1 MIKIKNYSRELAVL
15 AAILILVLV
24 FTILDKSYFTISNLI
39 DIIELATIN
48 SLIAIGITFTIITGG
63 IDLSVGSIFAIVI
76 VTVGHLCVS
85 QVNPVLAIISGAL
98 LGIFMGIVNG
108 VLITK
113 MHLQPFIATLGTMS
127 VYRGVAYVVTGGWP
141 IIGIPN
147 SYRYIFISNLSEIPS
162 SVIVMLIFAFI
173 THIILK
179 KLRIGNYLFAIGGNE
194 EAAKLSGVNV
204 NITKITAYA
213 MCGLGSALAGMIML
227 ANLGTAEPATGQGYE
242 LEAIAAAAI
251 GGASLSGGKGSIVG
265 TLLGAILL
273 ASLKIGLIFH
283 DYRPQQEIWWTVY
296 SVDKRWCNR
305 RMLRIMF
312 GMAFEVFGCK
322 RISLL
327 VNKSNTASLNFV
339 KKLGFQQEGM
349 FRAYR
354 DNGEDC
360 CIFGM
365 LKNECKWIKEKEKIN
380 E

>member
-24 FTILDKSYFTISNLI
+24 FTVLDKSYFTISNLI

-147 SYRYIFISNLSEIPS
+147 SYRYIFISNFSEIPS

-242 LEAIAAAAI
+242 LEAIAASAI

-273 ASLKIGLIFH
+273 ASLKIGLIVIGVDTFYQFIVTGAIIVIAAYFETIH
-283 DYRPQQEIWWTVY
+283 KEI
-296 SVDKRWCNR
+296 
-305 RMLRIMF
+305 IGF
-312 GMAFEVFGCK
+312 
-322 RISLL
+322 IS
-327 VNKSNTASLNFV
+327 
-339 KKLGFQQEGM
+339 
-349 FRAYR
+349 
-354 DNGEDC
+354 
-360 CIFGM
+360 
-365 LKNECKWIKEKEKIN
+365 
-380 E
+380 

>member
-48 SLIAIGITFTIITGG
+48 SLIAIGIKFTIITGG

-273 ASLKIGLIFH
+273 ASLKIGLIV
-283 DYRPQQEIWWTVY
+283 IG
-296 SVDKRWCNR
+296 VDTFYQF
-305 RMLRIMF
+305 IVT
-312 GMAFEVFGCK
+312 GAIIVIAAYFETIQK
-322 RISLL
+322 KLSALL
-327 VNKSNTASLNFV
+327 VKNK
-339 KKLGFQQEGM
+339 K
-349 FRAYR
+349 R
-354 DNGEDC
+354 
-360 CIFGM
+360 
-365 LKNECKWIKEKEKIN
+365 
-380 E
+380 

>member
-15 AAILILVLV
+15 VTILILVLV
-24 FTILDKSYFTISNLI
+24 FTILDRTYFTITNLI
-39 DIIELATIN
+39 DIIELSNIN

-85 QVNPVLAIISGAL
+85 NVHPYIAIILGGI
-98 LGIFMGIVNG
+98 LGIIIGIING
-108 VLITK
+108 ILITK

-127 VYRGVAYVVTGGWP
+127 VYRGITYVITGGWP

-147 SYRYIFISNLSEIPS
+147 SYRYIFISNFHEIPS

-179 KLRIGNYLFAIGGNE
+179 KLRVGNYLFAIGGNE

-204 NITKITAYA
+204 NTTKITAYA

-251 GGASLSGGKGSIVG
+251 GGASLSGGKGSIIG
-265 TLLGAILL
+265 TLLGSILL
-273 ASLKIGLIFH
+273 AALKIGLIV
-283 DYRPQQEIWWTVY
+283 IG
-296 SVDKRWCNR
+296 VDTFYQF
-305 RMLRIMF
+305 IVT
-312 GMAFEVFGCK
+312 GAIIIIAAYFET
-322 RISLL
+322 IQ
-327 VNKSNTASLNFV
+327 
-339 KKLGFQQEGM
+339 KKLS
-349 FRAYR
+349 AL
-354 DNGEDC
+354 
-360 CIFGM
+360 I
-365 LKNECKWIKEKEKIN
+365 IKKY
-380 E
+380 

>member
-1 MIKIKNYSRELAVL
+1 MTKLKSYSRELAVL

-127 VYRGVAYVVTGGWP
+127 VYRGIAYVVTGGWP

-147 SYRYIFISNLSEIPS
+147 SYRYIFISNFSEIPS

-242 LEAIAAAAI
+242 LEAIAASAI

-273 ASLKIGLIFH
+273 ASLKIGLIV
-283 DYRPQQEIWWTVY
+283 IG
-296 SVDKRWCNR
+296 VDTFYQF
-305 RMLRIMF
+305 IVT
-312 GMAFEVFGCK
+312 GAIIVIAAYFETIQK
-322 RISLL
+322 KLSALL
-327 VNKSNTASLNFV
+327 V
-339 KKLGFQQEGM
+339 KK
-349 FRAYR
+349 
-354 DNGEDC
+354 D
-360 CIFGM
+360 
-365 LKNECKWIKEKEKIN
+365 
-380 E
+380 

>member
-127 VYRGVAYVVTGGWP
+127 VYRGIAYVVTGGWP

-147 SYRYIFISNLSEIPS
+147 SYRYIFISNFSEIPS

-242 LEAIAAAAI
+242 LEAIAASAI

-273 ASLKIGLIFH
+273 ASLKIGLIV
-283 DYRPQQEIWWTVY
+283 IG
-296 SVDKRWCNR
+296 VDTFYQF
-305 RMLRIMF
+305 IVT
-312 GMAFEVFGCK
+312 GAIIVIAAYFETIQK
-322 RISLL
+322 KLSALL
-327 VNKSNTASLNFV
+327 V
-339 KKLGFQQEGM
+339 KK
-349 FRAYR
+349 
-354 DNGEDC
+354 D
-360 CIFGM
+360 
-365 LKNECKWIKEKEKIN
+365 
-380 E
+380 

>member
-24 FTILDKSYFTISNLI
+24 FTVLDKSYFTILNLI

-147 SYRYIFISNLSEIPS
+147 SYRYIFISNFSEIPS

-242 LEAIAAAAI
+242 LEAIAASAI

-273 ASLKIGLIFH
+273 ASLKIGLIV
-283 DYRPQQEIWWTVY
+283 IG
-296 SVDKRWCNR
+296 VDTFYQF
-305 RMLRIMF
+305 IVT
-312 GMAFEVFGCK
+312 GAIIVIAAYFETIQK
-322 RISLL
+322 KLSALL
-327 VNKSNTASLNFV
+327 V
-339 KKLGFQQEGM
+339 KK
-349 FRAYR
+349 
-354 DNGEDC
+354 D
-360 CIFGM
+360 
-365 LKNECKWIKEKEKIN
+365 
-380 E
+380 

>member
-24 FTILDKSYFTISNLI
+24 FTILDKSYFNISNLI

-147 SYRYIFISNLSEIPS
+147 SYRYIFISNFSEIPS

-242 LEAIAAAAI
+242 LEAIAASAI

-273 ASLKIGLIFH
+273 ASLKIGLIV
-283 DYRPQQEIWWTVY
+283 IG
-296 SVDKRWCNR
+296 VDTFYQF
-305 RMLRIMF
+305 IVT
-312 GMAFEVFGCK
+312 GAIIVIAAYFETIQK
-322 RISLL
+322 KLSALL
-327 VNKSNTASLNFV
+327 V
-339 KKLGFQQEGM
+339 KK
-349 FRAYR
+349 
-354 DNGEDC
+354 D
-360 CIFGM
+360 
-365 LKNECKWIKEKEKIN
+365 
-380 E
+380 

>member
-24 FTILDKSYFTISNLI
+24 FTVLDKSYFTISNLI

-147 SYRYIFISNLSEIPS
+147 SYRYIFISNFSEIPS

-242 LEAIAAAAI
+242 LEAIAASAI

-273 ASLKIGLIFH
+273 ASLKIGLIV
-283 DYRPQQEIWWTVY
+283 IG
-296 SVDKRWCNR
+296 VDTFYQF
-305 RMLRIMF
+305 IVT
-312 GMAFEVFGCK
+312 GAIIVIAAYFETIQK
-322 RISLL
+322 KLSALL
-327 VNKSNTASLNFV
+327 V
-339 KKLGFQQEGM
+339 KK
-349 FRAYR
+349 
-354 DNGEDC
+354 D
-360 CIFGM
+360 
-365 LKNECKWIKEKEKIN
+365 
-380 E
+380 

>member
-85 QVNPVLAIISGAL
+85 QVNPVLAIISGAI

-147 SYRYIFISNLSEIPS
+147 SYRYIFISNFSEIPS

-242 LEAIAAAAI
+242 LEAIAASAI

-273 ASLKIGLIFH
+273 ASLKIGLIV
-283 DYRPQQEIWWTVY
+283 IG
-296 SVDKRWCNR
+296 VDTFYQF
-305 RMLRIMF
+305 IVT
-312 GMAFEVFGCK
+312 GAIIVIAAYFETIQK
-322 RISLL
+322 KLSALL
-327 VNKSNTASLNFV
+327 V
-339 KKLGFQQEGM
+339 KK
-349 FRAYR
+349 
-354 DNGEDC
+354 D
-360 CIFGM
+360 
-365 LKNECKWIKEKEKIN
+365 
-380 E
+380 

>member
-127 VYRGVAYVVTGGWP
+127 VYRGIAYVVTGGWP

-273 ASLKIGLIFH
+273 ASLKIGLIV
-283 DYRPQQEIWWTVY
+283 IG
-296 SVDKRWCNR
+296 VDTFYQF
-305 RMLRIMF
+305 IVT
-312 GMAFEVFGCK
+312 GAIIVIAAYFETIQK
-322 RISLL
+322 KLSALL
-327 VNKSNTASLNFV
+327 VKNK
-339 KKLGFQQEGM
+339 K
-349 FRAYR
+349 R
-354 DNGEDC
+354 
-360 CIFGM
+360 
-365 LKNECKWIKEKEKIN
+365 
-380 E
+380 

>member
-1 MIKIKNYSRELAVL
+1 MIKLKNYSRELAVL
-15 AAILILVLV
+15 VAILILVLA
-24 FTILDKSYFTISNLI
+24 FTILDKSYFTITNLI
-39 DIIELATIN
+39 DIVELATIN

-63 IDLSVGSIFAIVI
+63 IDLSVGSTFAMVI

-85 QVNPVLAIISGAL
+85 QINPIIAIILGCI
-98 LGIFMGIVNG
+98 LGILMGIVNG
-108 VLITK
+108 LLITK

-127 VYRGVAYVVTGGWP
+127 VYRGIAYVVTGGWP

-147 SYRYIFISNLSEIPS
+147 NYRYIFISNFLPEIPQ
-162 SVIVMLIFAFI
+162 SVIIMLIFALI

-179 KLRIGNYLFAIGGNE
+179 KLRVGNYLFAIGGNE

-273 ASLKIGLIFH
+273 AALKIGLIVIGVDTF
-283 DYRPQQEIWWTVY
+283 YQFIVTGAIIVIAAYFEI
-296 SVDKRWCNR
+296 
-305 RMLRIMF
+305 IQ
-312 GMAFEVFGCK
+312 
-322 RISLL
+322 
-327 VNKSNTASLNFV
+327 
-339 KKLGFQQEGM
+339 KKLS
-349 FRAYR
+349 ALL
-354 DNGEDC
+354 
-360 CIFGM
+360 IK
-365 LKNECKWIKEKEKIN
+365 KN
-380 E
+380 

>member
-76 VTVGHLCVS
+76 VTVGHLCIS

-147 SYRYIFISNLSEIPS
+147 SYRYIFISNFSEIPS

-242 LEAIAAAAI
+242 LEAIAASAI

-273 ASLKIGLIFH
+273 ASLKIGMIV
-283 DYRPQQEIWWTVY
+283 IG
-296 SVDKRWCNR
+296 VDTFYQF
-305 RMLRIMF
+305 IVT
-312 GMAFEVFGCK
+312 GAIIVIAAYFETIQK
-322 RISLL
+322 KLSALL
-327 VNKSNTASLNFV
+327 V
-339 KKLGFQQEGM
+339 KK
-349 FRAYR
+349 
-354 DNGEDC
+354 D
-360 CIFGM
+360 
-365 LKNECKWIKEKEKIN
+365 
-380 E
+380 

>member
-127 VYRGVAYVVTGGWP
+127 VYRGIAYVVTGGWP

-147 SYRYIFISNLSEIPS
+147 SYRYIFISNFSEIPS

-194 EAAKLSGVNV
+194 EAAKLSGVTV

-242 LEAIAAAAI
+242 LEAIAASAI

-273 ASLKIGLIFH
+273 ASLKIGLIV
-283 DYRPQQEIWWTVY
+283 IG
-296 SVDKRWCNR
+296 VDTFYQF
-305 RMLRIMF
+305 IVT
-312 GMAFEVFGCK
+312 GAIIVIAAYFETIQK
-322 RISLL
+322 KLSALL
-327 VNKSNTASLNFV
+327 V
-339 KKLGFQQEGM
+339 KK
-349 FRAYR
+349 
-354 DNGEDC
+354 D
-360 CIFGM
+360 
-365 LKNECKWIKEKEKIN
+365 
-380 E
+380 